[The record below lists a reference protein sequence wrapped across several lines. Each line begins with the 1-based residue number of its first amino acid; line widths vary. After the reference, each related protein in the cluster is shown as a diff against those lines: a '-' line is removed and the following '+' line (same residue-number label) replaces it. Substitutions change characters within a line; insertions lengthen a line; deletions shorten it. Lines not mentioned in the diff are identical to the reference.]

1 MARHLF
7 TTVATVPVTPAGLMD
22 EAVRESL
29 IVPVFLR
36 GVGPVTSC
44 ARPPRDLDTRV
55 EVR

>member
-29 IVPVFLR
+29 IVPVFLAEWVRLRLVR
-36 GVGPVTSC
+36 GHL
-44 ARPPRDLDTRV
+44 AI
-55 EVR
+55 